1 MKQIRLCIDAGHGQ
15 NNTGNGGFDTGAVAG
30 GMRECDIALAWALT
44 LKHYCVLAQI
54 PVWLTRNDNQ
64 DEARL
69 AVRDERAEL
78 AGCTHL
84 ISIHCNSGTGSATG
98 VETFYRDA
106 RDKEWAALV
115 QAAGVSATGL
125 KNRGVKHESDRV
137 PTSRGWRGR
146 LAIFDFDGPA
156 ALLETGFISNLKDR
170 SIIAVRETRIKFAE
184 KLRTAILTTR
194 SVADKRIRHGSTVS
208 APPEGARQ
216 IVLRMDD
223 RGRTGQKS
231 RSIRMKQPTG
241 PTGPTWPPVPR
252 CGICARRPVPRGTA
266 H

>member
-15 NNTGNGGFDTGAVAG
+15 NNTGNGGFDTGATAG

-44 LKHYCVLAQI
+44 LKHHCVLAQI
-54 PVWLTRNDNQ
+54 PVFMTRDDNAE
-64 DEARL
+64 DARL
-69 AVRDERAEL
+69 AVRDERAEQ

-84 ISIHCNSGTGSATG
+84 ISIHCNSGAASATG
-98 VETFYRDA
+98 VETFYRVRQNGVLAA
-106 RDKEWAALV
+106 RDKDWAQMV

-184 KLRTAILTTR
+184 KLLAAILTTR
-194 SVADKRIRHGSTVS
+194 SVTDLQ
-208 APPEGARQ
+208 GA
-216 IVLRMDD
+216 V
-223 RGRTGQKS
+223 
-231 RSIRMKQPTG
+231 
-241 PTGPTWPPVPR
+241 
-252 CGICARRPVPRGTA
+252 
-266 H
+266 